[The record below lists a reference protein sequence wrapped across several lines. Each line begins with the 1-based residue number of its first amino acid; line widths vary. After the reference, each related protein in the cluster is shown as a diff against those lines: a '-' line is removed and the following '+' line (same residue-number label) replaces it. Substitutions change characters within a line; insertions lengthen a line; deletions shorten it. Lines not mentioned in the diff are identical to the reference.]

1 MRRKTGVAPLV
12 WVTGSSKGIGEAIAR
27 AFAVIGARV
36 ILSGR
41 DRKKL
46 AEVRRLIVKSY
57 GWAEIIPC
65 DIASGKSVERAHAA
79 ITKKFGAIDVLV
91 NNAGVTYFTSFEKTT
106 VKQFDQIIGT
116 NLRGTFLCIKA
127 VLPSMLRRRA
137 GWIFTINSVS
147 AITTFFDSSAYAAS
161 KAGTLAMTR
170 GLRAEVRKKGV
181 KVIDILP
188 GAVETE
194 MWDKS
199 ERKRFG
205 SKMMKPD
212 DVASVVVSLYCQPER
227 ALTEEIVLRPIEGDL

>member
-27 AFAVIGARV
+27 AFAGIGARV

-46 AEVRRLIVKSY
+46 ADVRRLIVKSY
-57 GWAEIIPC
+57 GWGEIIPC
-65 DIASGKSVERAHAA
+65 DIASEKSVERAHAT
-79 ITKKFGAIDVLV
+79 IVKKFGAVDVLV

-106 VKQFDQIIGT
+106 MKQFDQIIGT
-116 NLRGTFLCIKA
+116 NLRGTFLCTKA

-161 KAGTLAMTR
+161 KAGMLAMTR

-199 ERKRFG
+199 ERKKSG
-205 SKMMKPD
+205 NKMMKPD

-227 ALTEEIVLRPIEGDL
+227 ALTEEIVLRPPEGDL